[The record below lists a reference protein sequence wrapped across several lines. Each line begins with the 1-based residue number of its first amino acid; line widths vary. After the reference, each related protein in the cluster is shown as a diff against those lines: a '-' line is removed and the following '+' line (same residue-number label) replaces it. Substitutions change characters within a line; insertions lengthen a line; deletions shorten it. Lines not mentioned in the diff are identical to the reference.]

1 MPELRCHPV
10 NELLFVVAQNFVPFV
25 DQAEGGGRF
34 LPFDSV
40 VVSAKRLRP
49 ADWMS
54 DDPQNEK
61 TKMRE
66 GIDRHSSVINFRQV

>member
-10 NELLFVVAQNFVPFV
+10 NELLFVIAQNFVPFV

-40 VVSAKRLRP
+40 VVSAKKVYAQLTGCLTIH
-49 ADWMS
+49 
-54 DDPQNEK
+54 K
-61 TKMRE
+61 TKK
-66 GIDRHSSVINFRQV
+66 QK